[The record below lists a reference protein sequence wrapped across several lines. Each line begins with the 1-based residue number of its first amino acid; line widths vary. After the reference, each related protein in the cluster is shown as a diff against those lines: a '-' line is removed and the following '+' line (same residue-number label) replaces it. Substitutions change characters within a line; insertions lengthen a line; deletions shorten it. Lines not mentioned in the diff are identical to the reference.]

1 MNSSVRFMH
10 VLELFPFSGLN
21 YPKENNNLSSLLEE
35 SITKQT

>member
-10 VLELFPFSGLN
+10 VLELIPFSSLK
-21 YPKENNNLSSLLEE
+21 YPKENKNLSSLLEE